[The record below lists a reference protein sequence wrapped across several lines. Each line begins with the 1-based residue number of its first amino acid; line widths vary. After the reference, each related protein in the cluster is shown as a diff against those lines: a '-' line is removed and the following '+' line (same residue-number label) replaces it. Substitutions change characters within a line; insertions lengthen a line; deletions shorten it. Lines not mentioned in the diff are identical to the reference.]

1 VTVPTP
7 RTPPPPK
14 DPLALGLGSLGAG
27 VAFGGACLTAAQIVA
42 SILRGDLEPS
52 SYRETAPDPLLAGLI
67 AAVGVGG
74 ACGWYRSFDL
84 DNIWQRGV
92 IALLAAIG
100 AILIGFLAAP
110 LDRFFGMIGMIIW
123 LLLNVAAG
131 VLATRWAITG
141 KGEEGTGTGTGTA

>member
-1 VTVPTP
+1 MKAPAV
-7 RTPPPPK
+7 PPK

-42 SILRGDLEPS
+42 SILRGEVEPS
-52 SYRETAPDPLLAGLI
+52 GYRETAADPLLAGLI

-92 IALLAAIG
+92 IALLAAVG

-110 LDRFFGMIGMIIW
+110 LDRFFGVLGMIVW
-123 LLLNVAAG
+123 LLLNIAFG
-131 VLATRWAITG
+131 ILATRWAIKG
-141 KGEEGTGTGTGTA
+141 KVKREAG